1 MLGRSGSTTETMSTQ
16 QAEILS
22 SELEAYRRILNP
34 VIRKICDMWMRLNG
48 IYEKYEIFWE
58 KIDLKD
64 GVQLA
69 NARILNTKKK
79 KKKKRIATM

>member
-1 MLGRSGSTTETMSTQ
+1 MSTQ

-69 NARILNTKKK
+69 NARLLNAKAEEIE
-79 KKKKRIATM
+79 KRIATM

>member
-1 MLGRSGSTTETMSTQ
+1 
-16 QAEILS
+16 
-22 SELEAYRRILNP
+22 
-34 VIRKICDMWMRLNG
+34 MRLNG

-69 NARILNTKKK
+69 NARLLNAKAEEIE
-79 KKKKRIATM
+79 KRIAAM